1 MRLFELYPLILFAF
15 SIIFTIFL
23 HIQKTH
29 KINLNEAK
37 KILRDES
44 EKAIK
49 KVEQKA
55 VEIDEIVNIKKGD
68 VDQICAKVNS
78 KIQDLKIDSAELD
91 QLRDALNTYRNMLAQ
106 LNIAT
111 DQTHNYIVQ
120 TNDDATKLQNLREL
134 IDKQE
139 TQTYDILNSFDVGV
153 KEQKNQIKNLVIE
166 LHNQSQIA
174 MNEILSARDES
185 LNQISNQ
192 IEKYQSIFDSCNA
205 IQSKHDVI
213 LNELNTQQSIYEKK
227 LEELNKQ
234 FCDKVI
240 SVENEAR
247 ESINKYIHSLE
258 TSSMEY
264 FSGLEKERMVTFE
277 NGLEDKKNEVL
288 LSINSVLQSSSK
300 IINEYNDSVKK
311 VNESTITIE
320 KQSSE
325 EDINNYNISQ
335 DLNNNYQSESLNS
348 IELKDKKSKKFEKKL
363 KKKNFK
369 KDSSTLVDILDLEPN
384 LEGVIKK
391 DKACEILED
400 IQTYNITSFEKG
412 QKESEPLD
420 NVNENYLLKNK
431 DSNEEL
437 NIDDLENI
445 ESNINIKESEDNYFD
460 EALIEIDDNLI
471 ENKKDENQSKE
482 ILDNQLNKFSGTGFG
497 TLLNSYGS
505 NKKQHEELNKDKVEP
520 KLFKPGS
527 ILEKL
532 VVDPE
537 KNVEKGSD
545 NKEKSQKSEKD
556 NIVDTKIMSK
566 NNSFELIGEEE
577 EILLD

>member
-15 SIIFTIFL
+15 SIIFTIVL
-23 HIQKTH
+23 HIQKSH

-49 KVEQKA
+49 KVEQKV
-55 VEIDEIVNIKKGD
+55 VEIDEVVNIKKDD

-78 KIQDLKIDSAELD
+78 KIQELKIDSAELD

-139 TQTYDILNSFDVGV
+139 RQTYEILKSFDVGV
-153 KEQKNQIKNLVIE
+153 KEQKNQMKNLEIE

-174 MNEILSARDES
+174 MNEILSARDDS
-185 LNQISNQ
+185 LNQISDQ
-192 IEKYQSIFDSCNA
+192 IEKYQSIFDTCNA

-213 LNELNTQQSIYEKK
+213 LKELNTQQSIYEKK
-227 LEELNKQ
+227 LEDLNKE
-234 FCDKVI
+234 FCDKVK
-240 SVENEAR
+240 SVESEAR
-247 ESINKYIHSLE
+247 ESINTYIHNLE
-258 TSSMEY
+258 TSSMDY
-264 FSGLEKERMVTFE
+264 FSSLEKERMVAFE
-277 NGLEDKKNEVL
+277 NGLENKKNEVL
-288 LSINSVLQSSSK
+288 ISINSVLQSSSK
-300 IINEYNDSVKK
+300 IINEYNDSVKRGG
-311 VNESTITIE
+311 ESTRSIE
-320 KQSSE
+320 KQSFE
-325 EDINNYNISQ
+325 EDINNYNVSQ
-335 DLNNNYQSESLNS
+335 DLNNINKSENLNS
-348 IELKDKKSKKFEKKL
+348 IDLKDKKNKKFEKKL
-363 KKKNFK
+363 KKKNLK
-369 KDSSTLVDILDLEPN
+369 KDSSSLVDILDLEPN
-384 LEGVIKK
+384 LEDVIKK
-391 DKACEILED
+391 DKSCEILED
-400 IQTYNITSFEKG
+400 IKTYNITSFEKET
-412 QKESEPLD
+412 KESDPLED
-420 NVNENYLLKNK
+420 INESDLLKNK
-431 DSNEEL
+431 ESINEINL
-437 NIDDLENI
+437 DGLEKI
-445 ESNINIKESEDNYFD
+445 ESNINLKESEDDNFD
-460 EALIEIDDNLI
+460 ETLIELDDNVLD
-471 ENKKDENQSKE
+471 NKNYENQSKE

-505 NKKQHEELNKDKVEP
+505 NKKPHEEFNKDKVEP
-520 KLFKPGS
+520 KSFKPGS

-537 KNVEKGSD
+537 KSVEKGSD
-545 NKEKSQKSEKD
+545 NNEISQKIEKD
-556 NIVDTKIMSK
+556 NIIDKKIISN